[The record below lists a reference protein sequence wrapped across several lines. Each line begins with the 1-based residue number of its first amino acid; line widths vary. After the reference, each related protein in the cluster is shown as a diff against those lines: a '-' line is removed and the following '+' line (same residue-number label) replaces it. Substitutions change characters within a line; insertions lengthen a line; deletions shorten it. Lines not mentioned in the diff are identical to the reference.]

1 MARPDYHV
9 NVNGKVQI
17 TVEIRDTPIKLHLT
31 LEGGKTWTFDYTG
44 GTSATATVKE
54 ATGREFATLP
64 PTVPRVDGSGLPLNR
79 VNRVSSTG
87 ASIEYIDPGGS
98 GM

>member
-44 GTSATATVKE
+44 GTSATATVTE
-54 ATGREFATLP
+54 TAGRGFATLL
-64 PTVPRVDGSGLPLNR
+64 PTVPRVDGSGPPLRR
-79 VNRVSSTG
+79 VNRASSTG
-87 ASIEYIDPGGS
+87 ASLEYVDPAGS

>member
-1 MARPDYHV
+1 MARADYHV

-17 TVEIRDTPIKLHLT
+17 TVEIGDTPVKLHLA
-31 LEGGKTWTFDYTG
+31 LDSGKTWTFEYTG
-44 GTSATATVKE
+44 GTSATATVTE
-54 ATGREFATLP
+54 TAGRAFATLP
-64 PTVPRVDGSGLPLNR
+64 STVPRVGGSGLRLNR
-79 VNRVSSTG
+79 VNQVSSTG